1 MRKKLFLGAALVL
14 AVSLVCFGLLGFDIQ
29 NEDEVD
35 PAIAQAQAKT
45 AQFVD
50 MVYRAH
56 FTGDMSELKEYL
68 EQKDTDGIV
77 RDLMEKNRIR
87 LGTPRV
93 RRMEATGTLPFGDFT
108 DKTILLSATEG
119 SIIYLVLPGMYTHC
133 GSFDEQKYAA
143 TDPNQ
148 GCIIT
153 ANLDG
158 VTYETPSE
166 WNNGVGF
173 DKTVIR
179 LEPNNRVSSWRL
191 NWAQNS
197 IMRWYQGWTI
207 YSFLKLNLDPVSRW
221 GPWRWYCSKTVWRVF
236 KKAGLNVEN
245 AQYYNENTE
254 IVTNIMDNSVLFQL
268 YKGLLIKLGIDPGV
282 AQAMAYNKLINALD
296 ECITPDE
303 IRFSGNLLL
312 KGTWGGSEPY

>member
-1 MRKKLFLGAALVL
+1 MKKKLFLGAVMVL
-14 AVSLVCFGLLGFDIQ
+14 AVFLVCFGLLGFDIQ
-29 NEDEVD
+29 NEEEVD

-77 RDLMEKNRIR
+77 RNLMKKNRIR
-87 LGTPRV
+87 LDTPRV
-93 RRMEATGTLPFGDFT
+93 RRMQATGGTTLPFGEFSDQ
-108 DKTILLSATEG
+108 TILLSATKG
-119 SIIYLVLPGMYTHC
+119 SIIFLVIPGMYTHC
-133 GSFDEQKYAA
+133 GSLDFDKYNG
-143 TDPNQ
+143 DDLDQ

-166 WNNGVGF
+166 WNSGVGI
-173 DKTVIR
+173 DKMVSR
-179 LEPNNRVSSWRL
+179 LEPNNELSGL

-245 AQYYNENTE
+245 THYYDNPN
-254 IVTNIMDNSVLFQL
+254 IVSNIMDNSLLFQL
-268 YKGLLIKLGIDPGV
+268 YKGLLIKLGIDPET
-282 AQAMAYNKLINALD
+282 AHAMAYEKLINALD

-303 IRFSGNLLL
+303 IRFSGNLSRIF
-312 KGTWGGSEPY
+312 TWGGTDIYP

>member
-1 MRKKLFLGAALVL
+1 MKKKLFLGAVMDL
-14 AVSLVCFGLLGFDIQ
+14 AVFLVCFGLLGFDIQ

-68 EQKDTDGIV
+68 EQKDPDGIV
-77 RDLMEKNRIR
+77 RKLMKKNRIR
-87 LGTPRV
+87 LDTPRV
-93 RRMEATGTLPFGDFT
+93 RRMDATGGTLPFVEFT

-133 GSFDEQKYAA
+133 GSFDLEKYNGN
-143 TDPNQ
+143 DLDQ

-158 VTYETPSE
+158 VTYETPLE
-166 WNNGVGF
+166 WYYGDGKMVSQ
-173 DKTVIR
+173 
-179 LEPNNRVSSWRL
+179 LEPNKGVSYWRL
-191 NWAQNS
+191 NKAQNS
-197 IMRWYQGWTI
+197 IMRWYKGWTI

-221 GPWRWYCSKTVWRVF
+221 DPWRWYCSKTVWRVF
-236 KKAGLNVEN
+236 KKARLDVEN
-245 AQYYNENTE
+245 KKYYTSESQARF
-254 IVTNIMDNSVLFQL
+254 V
-268 YKGLLIKLGIDPGV
+268 KLATIEV
-282 AQAMAYNKLINALD
+282 
-296 ECITPDE
+296 
-303 IRFSGNLLL
+303 
-312 KGTWGGSEPY
+312 

>member
-1 MRKKLFLGAALVL
+1 MKKKLFLGAVMVL
-14 AVSLVCFGLLGFDIQ
+14 AVSLVCFGLLGFNIQ
-29 NEDEVD
+29 NEEEVD

-50 MVYRAH
+50 MVYRAY

-68 EQKDTDGIV
+68 EQNDTEGIV
-77 RDLMEKNRIR
+77 RDLMKKNRIR
-87 LGTPRV
+87 LGTSRV
-93 RRMEATGTLPFGDFT
+93 RRMETAGQILPFGDFT
-108 DKTILLSATEG
+108 DRTVLLSATEG
-119 SIIYLVLPGMYTHC
+119 SIIFLVLPGMYTHC
-133 GSFDEQKYAA
+133 GSFDKQKYAA
-143 TDPNQ
+143 TDPDQ

-166 WNNGVGF
+166 WYYGDGKMVS
-173 DKTVIR
+173 R
-179 LEPNNRVSSWRL
+179 LEAQGVNSWRL

-236 KKAGLNVEN
+236 KKAGLDVEN
-245 AQYYNENTE
+245 THYYDDPT
-254 IVTNIMDNSVLFQL
+254 IVSNIMDNSLLFQL

-282 AQAMAYNKLINALD
+282 AQAMAKEKLINALD

-303 IRFSGNLLL
+303 IRFSENLL
-312 KGTWGGSEPY
+312 KISTWGGYDPY

>member
-1 MRKKLFLGAALVL
+1 MVL

-45 AQFVD
+45 AQFVG
-50 MVYRAH
+50 MVYQAY

-77 RDLMEKNRIR
+77 RDLMKKNRIR
-87 LGTPRV
+87 LGNLRV
-93 RRMEATGTLPFGDFT
+93 RRMGTNGGTLPFGEFT
-108 DKTILLSATEG
+108 DQTILLSATEG
-119 SIIYLVLPGMYTHC
+119 SIIFLVLPGMYTHC
-133 GSFDEQKYAA
+133 GSFDEQQYDNENP
-143 TDPNQ
+143 DPNH

-166 WNNGVGF
+166 WYYGDCKMVSWLKPKIG
-173 DKTVIR
+173 
-179 LEPNNRVSSWRL
+179 VSSWRL

-221 GPWRWYCSKTVWRVF
+221 DPWRWYCSKTVWRVF
-236 KKAGLNVEN
+236 KKAGLDVEN
-245 AQYYNENTE
+245 THYYDDIT
-254 IVTNIMDNSVLFQL
+254 IVSNIMNNSVLYKL
-268 YKGLLIKLGIDPGV
+268 YIGLLIKLGIDPE
-282 AQAMAYNKLINALD
+282 AATAMAYEKLINALD

-303 IRFSGNLLL
+303 IRFSENLV
-312 KGTWGGSEPY
+312 KIYTWGGPEPY